1 MDGNSQSNQTKSV
14 NDLFQVIL
22 SNGFPR
28 LRICT
33 TTGIGS
39 LDLNKAWTGSLALRL
54 LILNVQTAADYEQVR
69 SLCPNLRQF
78 KSASYLQIDLPKGMI
93 LFPLSRKV
101 IFDSHVNK
109 YFRHIRL

>member
-1 MDGNSQSNQTKSV
+1 MDRSSETRSI

-33 TTGIGS
+33 AIGIEPI
-39 LDLNKAWTGSLALRL
+39 DLNEAWTGSPTLRILIWNLRTSLAC
-54 LILNVQTAADYEQVR
+54 QQVV

-78 KSASYLQIDLPKGMI
+78 KSASYLRINPSRGTI
-93 LFPLSRKV
+93 FFPLSRKI
-101 IFDSHVNK
+101 IFVFHLNK
-109 YFRHIRL
+109 CFRPTVF